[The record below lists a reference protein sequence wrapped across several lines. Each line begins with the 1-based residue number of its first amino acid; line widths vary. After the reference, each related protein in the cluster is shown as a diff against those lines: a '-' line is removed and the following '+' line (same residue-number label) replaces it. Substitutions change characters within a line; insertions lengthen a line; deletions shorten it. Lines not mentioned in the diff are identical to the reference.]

1 MTTLEKVENWLQQNT
16 YQLDQFKDLSN
27 LAKLKADKGYSV
39 SVVIPTLEEEETVG
53 NVLECLV
60 TKLMK
65 QNNIIDEMIVIDGGS
80 KDGTQD
86 VCSLFSDYVTFYE
99 QCNILT
105 NVCNFNGKGE
115 ALWKSLYVTKSDIV
129 IYIDSDIKNFDE
141 RFVTGILGPMLVND
155 DIKFVKGYY
164 KRPYII
170 AEGMKSNEGGRVTEL
185 CARPLLNI
193 LYPELSG
200 FIQPLGGE
208 YGGFRDVL
216 ENIEY
221 TSGYGVEVQ
230 SLIEILEKFG
240 LDCIAQSNLIER
252 IHRHQPIN
260 SLSKMSS
267 AIMQTILRRHIDST
281 SLNNTILIKN
291 LMKENS
297 SFVKSRSEDLL
308 HCNCAGKTI
317 SNDNFKFVE
326 INEHILP
333 CMSKIRGTP
342 RDDVFAL

>member
-1 MTTLEKVENWLQQNT
+1 MTTLDRVEKWLNT
-16 YQLDQFKDLSN
+16 NTFQLDQFRDLEN

-39 SVVIPTLEEEETVG
+39 AVVIPTLEEEETVG
-53 NVLECLV
+53 NVLDCLI
-60 TKLMK
+60 TKLIK
-65 QNNIIDEMIVIDGGS
+65 QNNIVDEMIIIDGGS
-80 KDGTQD
+80 KDNTKEI
-86 VCSLFSDYVTFYE
+86 CSLYSDNITFYE
-99 QCNILT
+99 QSQILDE
-105 NVCNFNGKGE
+105 VCNFNGKGE
-115 ALWKSLYVTKSDIV
+115 ALWKALYVTKSDIV

-141 RFVTGILGPMLVND
+141 RFVTGILGPILIND
-155 DIKFVKGYY
+155 SIKFVKGYY
-164 KRPYII
+164 KRPYI
-170 AEGMKSNEGGRVTEL
+170 ASEGMKSNEGGRVTEL

-208 YGGFRDVL
+208 YGGFRSVL

-252 IHRHQPIN
+252 VHRHQPIN

-267 AIMQTILRRHIDST
+267 AIMQTILRRHIEGDKINS
-281 SLNNTILIKN
+281 SILIKN

-308 HCNCAGKTI
+308 HCNCAGESITD
-317 SNDNFKFVE
+317 DNFKYVE
-326 INEHILP
+326 IKENILP
-333 CMSKIRGTP
+333 CMSNIRSS
-342 RDDVFAL
+342 LNSNLEMK